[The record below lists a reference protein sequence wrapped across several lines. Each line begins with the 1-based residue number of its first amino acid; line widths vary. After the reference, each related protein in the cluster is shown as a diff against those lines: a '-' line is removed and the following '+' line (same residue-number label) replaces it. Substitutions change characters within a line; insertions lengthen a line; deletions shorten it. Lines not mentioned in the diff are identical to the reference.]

1 MLTVEETIRGN
12 HNLIVENRKK
22 ITLTGVKEV
31 LSFDEETILLDTFL
45 GGLTVKGSGMSI
57 LGFERDTGDLI
68 AEGQIF
74 AFAYTAE
81 VRGGFFSRLFR

>member
-1 MLTVEETIRGN
+1 MHGN

-31 LSFDEETILLDTFL
+31 LSFDEETILIDTVL
-45 GGLTVKGSGMSI
+45 GRLTVKGTGLSV

-68 AEGQIF
+68 AEGRIF
-74 AFAYTAE
+74 AFAYTTE
-81 VRGGFFSRLFR
+81 QSGGIFSRLFR